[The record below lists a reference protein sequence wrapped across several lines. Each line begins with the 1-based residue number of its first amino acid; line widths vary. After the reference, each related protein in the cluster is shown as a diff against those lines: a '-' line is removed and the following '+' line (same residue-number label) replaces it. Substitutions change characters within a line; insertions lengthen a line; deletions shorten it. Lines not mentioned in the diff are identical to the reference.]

1 MSQKPTDFLIIEVYT
16 EIIKKITFL
25 RRAIATE
32 VIMRYT
38 AARKYPITQRKKAS
52 RPEDSNRIIDVSI
65 GVAAG
70 LLGIVF
76 LGGVFGGYMIRG
88 MHK

>member
-1 MSQKPTDFLIIEVYT
+1 
-16 EIIKKITFL
+16 
-25 RRAIATE
+25 
-32 VIMRYT
+32 MRYT
-38 AARKYPITQRKKAS
+38 AARKYPITQKKKAIK
-52 RPEDSNRIIDVSI
+52 PEAPNRIIDLSI

-88 MHK
+88 MYK

>member
-1 MSQKPTDFLIIEVYT
+1 M
-16 EIIKKITFL
+16 
-25 RRAIATE
+25 E

-38 AARKYPITQRKKAS
+38 TARKYPITQKKKS
-52 RPEDSNRIIDVSI
+52 VKPEEPNRIIDLSI
-65 GVAAG
+65 GAAAG

-76 LGGVFGGYMIRG
+76 LGGIFGGYMIRG